1 MGLLIL
7 ARVSKLSF
15 SVDGEKFGS
24 VWANCR
30 LDFFSNS
37 ICVILRNMKNYSK
50 GFFIINVDSTINNYS
65 WTIINAF

>member
-50 GFFIINVDSTINNYS
+50 GFLLSMLTVPLITIVEQL
-65 WTIINAF
+65 